1 MLTIKLPM
9 KKSYTFNELINFVNG
24 DDRREDPNEKNITCQ
39 TDHRKSSNK
48 ELLDSNMSISP
59 DKRIISNILN
69 YSRALSMVNTKNSG
83 NFSLM
88 MN

>member
-1 MLTIKLPM
+1 M
-9 KKSYTFNELINFVNG
+9 KKSYTLNELINFVNG
-24 DDRREDPNEKNITCQ
+24 EKGERYPNEKDISCQ
-39 TDHRKSSNK
+39 TYPRKMSK
-48 ELLDSNMSISP
+48 RELLDSSLSISP
-59 DKRIISNILN
+59 DKRIIKNILN

>member
-1 MLTIKLPM
+1 M
-9 KKSYTFNELINFVNG
+9 KKSYTLNELINFVNG
-24 DDRREDPNEKNITCQ
+24 EKREEYPNEKDIACQ
-39 TDHRKSSNK
+39 TDHRKMSNRD
-48 ELLDSNMSISP
+48 LLDSSMSISP
-59 DKRIISNILN
+59 DKRIINNILN

>member
-1 MLTIKLPM
+1 M
-9 KKSYTFNELINFVNG
+9 KKSYTLNELINFVNG
-24 DDRREDPNEKNITCQ
+24 EKMEADPNGKDVACQ
-39 TDHRKSSNK
+39 TDPRKMSKS
-48 ELLDSNMSISP
+48 ELLDSSLSISP
-59 DKRIISNILN
+59 DKSIISNILN